1 MESSTGPTWGRCWRT
16 GRRSLLTVDI
26 RLATEPDLPGI
37 FFIYDRE
44 VREGVATFDTEV
56 KTAAERQQWFAD
68 HRLPRHPLIVALEA
82 DEIVGW
88 GSLSPWSARCA
99 YIRTAEN
106 SVYVRAGCQGRGIG
120 KALLA
125 DLLERGRAAGLGVIA
140 ARIVEGNPA
149 SIRLHEAFG
158 FETVGVMRRVGEKF
172 GRILDVRIMQR
183 RMDGPAN

>member
-1 MESSTGPTWGRCWRT
+1 M
-16 GRRSLLTVDI
+16 LI
-26 RLATEPDLPGI
+26 RLATLEDLPGI
-37 FFIYDRE
+37 FAIYDRE

-56 KTAAERQQWFAD
+56 KSAAERQRWFSE
-68 HRLPRHPLIVALEA
+68 HQPPRHPATVAIESGQVA
-82 DEIVGW
+82 GW

-106 SVYVRAGCQGRGIG
+106 SVYVRADCQGRGIG

-125 DLLERGRAAGLGVIA
+125 DLIERGRAGGLGVIA

-158 FETVGVMRRVGEKF
+158 FETIGIMRRVGEKF

-183 RMDGPAN
+183 LLDAQTS